1 MAPPAEN
8 GDSLLKQTRKSRG
21 LSLETVAAAVG
32 TDKSNLRRVEE
43 GLQVPQQVLA
53 RNLFKY
59 YGGAVPLAS
68 IYDPKFD
75 HPARA

>member
-1 MAPPAEN
+1 M
-8 GDSLLKQTRKSRG
+8 
-21 LSLETVAAAVG
+21 ETVAAAVG

-43 GLQVPQQVLA
+43 GLQVPQQSLA

-59 YGGAVPLAS
+59 YGGAVPLGS

-75 HPARA
+75 NAHA